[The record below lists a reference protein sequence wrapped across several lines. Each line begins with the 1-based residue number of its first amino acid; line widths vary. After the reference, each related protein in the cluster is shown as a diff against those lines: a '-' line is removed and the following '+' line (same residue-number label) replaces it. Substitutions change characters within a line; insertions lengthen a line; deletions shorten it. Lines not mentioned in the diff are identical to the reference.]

1 MRVAFLGSQE
11 IGARC
16 LQVLLDSPHEIVGVA
31 TFASEAHESWGEEV
45 ARLAA
50 THGLPLLAGRRFR
63 TPRAVAELAAAQP
76 DILFAIGW
84 RWLLP
89 PAVLAIPPRGCLG
102 IHGSLLPR
110 LRGFAPINWALI
122 RDEPRTGPTLFY
134 LENDVDTG
142 DIVAQRVLAISD
154 DDDAG
159 TLRRRMFDAAV
170 SLFAEQLPR
179 LADGTASRRP
189 QGEEG
194 VSYGSRRRPE
204 DGRID
209 WRLGPRAVFNW
220 VRGLTRPYAGAFTW
234 LGGRVVRVW
243 KVRPLSGTGPGP
255 ALAVAP
261 PGGADGNRPLVVG
274 AGDGAVEL
282 LDASFAGDDSASAM
296 ARVRSEL
303 SRRGRFVAGG

>member
-16 LQVLLDSPHEIVGVA
+16 LQVLLDSPHEVVGVS

-50 THGLPLLAGRRFR
+50 AHGLPLLAGRRFR
-63 TPRAVAELAAAQP
+63 TPRAVAELAAAKP

-89 PAVLAIPPRGCLG
+89 PAVLAISPRGCLG

-122 RDEPRTGPTLFY
+122 RDEPCTGPTLFY

-170 SLFAEQLPR
+170 SVFAEQLPR

-194 VSYGSRRRPE
+194 LSYGQRRRPE

-209 WRLGPRAVFNW
+209 WGLEPRVLFNW
-220 VRGLTRPYAGAFTW
+220 VRGLTRPYAGAFSE
-234 LGGRVVRVW
+234 LGGRVVRIW
-243 KVRPLSGTGPGP
+243 KVRPLPGKGPGP
-255 ALAVAP
+255 GVVQPCAVSDDDR
-261 PGGADGNRPLVVG
+261 GPLVVG
-274 AGDGAVEL
+274 AGGGLVEL
-282 LDASFAGDDSASAM
+282 LDASLAGDDSASAM

>member
-31 TFASEAHESWGEEV
+31 TFSGEAHESWGEEV

-50 THGLPLLAGRRFR
+50 AHRLPPLAGRRFKTR
-63 TPRAVAELAAAQP
+63 RAVAELAATSP

-89 PAVLAIPPRGCLG
+89 PAVLALPPLGCLG

-122 RDEPRTGPTLFY
+122 RDEPSTGPTLFY
-134 LENDVDTG
+134 LENDMDAG
-142 DIVAQRVLAISD
+142 DIVAQRVLAITD
-154 DDDAG
+154 ADDAG
-159 TLRRRMFDAAV
+159 TLRRRVFDTAV
-170 SLFAEQLPR
+170 SLFAELLPR
-179 LADGTASRRP
+179 LADGTAPRRP
-189 QGEEG
+189 QGDEG
-194 VSYGSRRRPE
+194 ISYGQRRRPE

-209 WRLGPRAVFNW
+209 WGLGPRALFNW
-220 VRGLTRPYAGAFTW
+220 VRGLTRPYAGAFSE
-234 LGGRVVRVW
+234 LGGRVVRIW
-243 KVRPLSGTGPGP
+243 KVRPLPGTGPGP
-255 ALAVAP
+255 GVVQPSAV
-261 PGGADGNRPLVVG
+261 GGDERSPLVVG
-274 AGDGAVEL
+274 AGAGLVEL
-282 LDASFAGDDSASAM
+282 LDASFTGDDSTSAL

-303 SRRGRFVAGG
+303 SRRGRFEAGD

>member
-31 TFASEAHESWGEEV
+31 TFTGEAHESWGEEV

-50 THGLPLLAGRRFR
+50 VHGLPLLAGRRFKTR
-63 TPRAVAELAAAQP
+63 RAVAELAAAKP

-89 PAVLAIPPRGCLG
+89 PAVLALPSLGCLG

-122 RDEPRTGPTLFY
+122 RDEPSTGPTLFY
-134 LENDVDTG
+134 LEGDVDTG
-142 DIVAQRVLAISD
+142 DIVAQRVLAITD
-154 DDDAG
+154 ADDAG
-159 TLRRRMFDAAV
+159 TLRRRIFDAAV
-170 SLFAEQLPR
+170 SLFGEQLPD
-179 LADGTASRRP
+179 LADGTAPRRP

-194 VSYGSRRRPE
+194 VSYGERRRPE

-209 WRLGPRAVFNW
+209 WSLAPRVLFNW
-220 VRGLTRPYAGAFTW
+220 VRGLTRPYTGAFSEV
-234 LGGRVVRVW
+234 GGRVVRIW
-243 KVRPLSGTGPGP
+243 KVRPLPGKGPGP
-255 ALAVAP
+255 GIVQPRAV
-261 PGGADGNRPLVVG
+261 GDDERGPLVVG
-274 AGDGAVEL
+274 AGEGLVEL
-282 LDASFAGDDSASAM
+282 LAASFAGDDSTSAM

-303 SRRGRFVAGG
+303 SRSGRFATGG